1 MGYTYRIPYISKTG
15 SHKTKLL
22 FCFVFKAPAIN
33 HSTAHIGRFWWI
45 LSNNY
50 DAIYF
55 LPFIFLYT
63 RNPAGLNLEFDM
75 SALSDLGGHWDVF
88 FLHDVIA

>member
-15 SHKTKLL
+15 SHKTKLF

-50 DAIYF
+50 EAIYF
-55 LPFIFLYT
+55 LPFSFLYIKQDSFCH
-63 RNPAGLNLEFDM
+63 LQSELDHYLYHNL
-75 SALSDLGGHWDVF
+75 
-88 FLHDVIA
+88 